1 MMRGLV
7 TTLTAFLA
15 IGASLGPSEA
25 EPPRSCGRATVV
37 MPSAEAHRAWLAK
50 DVRYGADDA
59 AAFADK
65 VKRFGPHVL
74 ETQIIVAEQMSAS
87 AWFDLEG
94 YGGLREAKVRT
105 IRKPRCDED
114 KYYPLVVLVGM
125 QARSIERDALVVAK
139 SPGAYEVI
147 SLQGHPE
154 GKPFALRLAGSREAL
169 CTDIRDCEGLAAH
182 PHFKR

>member
-1 MMRGLV
+1 MRTLV
-7 TTLTAFLA
+7 IILTVA
-15 IGASLGPSEA
+15 ILLGALPGSTDAAPVHN
-25 EPPRSCGRATVV
+25 CGRATVT

-50 DVRYGADDA
+50 DVRYGAGDA

-74 ETQIIVAEQMSAS
+74 EYQIIVAELMSAS

-105 IRKPRCDED
+105 IRKPSCEED
-114 KYYPLVVLVGM
+114 KFYPLVVLVGIK
-125 QARSIERDALVVAK
+125 AYSITRDALFVAK

-147 SLQGHPE
+147 SLKGHPE
-154 GKPFALRLAGSREAL
+154 GRPFALRLAGSREIV
-169 CTDIRDCEGLAAH
+169 CKDIRACESIAAH
-182 PHFKR
+182 PHFRR